1 MNYQKH
7 KKPER
12 AQAVDEMMI
21 SWADPKMV
29 AGSLGISANV
39 AHRYI
44 RDLGYQRR
52 YLTTDEILLVTKYRL
67 AKKTLTHP

>member
-12 AQAVDEMMI
+12 AKAVDELMI

-29 AGSLGISANV
+29 SGSLGISTNI

-44 RDLGYQRR
+44 RNLGYQRR
-52 YLTTDEILLVTKYRL
+52 YITNDEILLVTKYRL
-67 AKKTLTHP
+67 AKQSPTQ